1 MLPFALLF
9 AALEPHL
16 LLPVAPFEIEPFAD
30 EPPALEQA
38 AEPAPLG
45 HVSRVPLAPVS
56 PGLGAALRGSTS
68 FLRPE
73 RFEFDLRLVEGID
86 AERSRIGLVATYALT
101 ERLTVGVEASPKK
114 GEVGPLALYRV
125 QDETADRPAVV
136 VGTSSDRI
144 GTPQGRAFWVTASKS
159 LEPQLDFPLAP
170 YVGLAWGDFEDE
182 FEVLAGVRIDWS
194 RGISTT
200 SLWDGENL
208 HHQLE
213 FEWESG
219 WRVGVLAIEDD
230 EDGRTRFG
238 LSLGAALGAQGR

>member
-1 MLPFALLF
+1 MLSIALLF

-16 LLPVAPFEIEPFAD
+16 VLPVTPLQD
-30 EPPALEQA
+30 EPPALEQE
-38 AEPAPLG
+38 AEPTPLT

-101 ERLTVGVEASPKK
+101 ERLTVGIEASPKK

-144 GTPQGRAFWVTASKS
+144 GTPKGRAFWITASKS
-159 LEPQLDFPLAP
+159 LERQIDFPLAP

-238 LSLGAALGAQGR
+238 LSLGASLGAQGR